1 MASPAPRFFS
11 KPASPVVY
19 SSYMCGWCAGSE
31 GGQGPI
37 RLIVWCALAAACVG
51 TACRPAN
58 KTTETPTVSANA
70 WAVVDGKEISRED
83 VDKAYRRTRDSSQ
96 PVSEDE
102 TLTAKLSL
110 LDDLILQ
117 DILLAKARTLNLD
130 VAQTELDAAYTN
142 AKKNL
147 TDDAFQ
153 QELTRRGLTP
163 DDMREGL
170 RRELLTQK
178 LIAQEV
184 GSKIAVTDKEITDAF
199 NANRAQFNVAEES
212 YRLAQIVVT
221 PTRDGQVGNATG
233 DDATTPQQAVAKVQM
248 LMERLKAGVSFRDL
262 AVSYSED
269 PQSAPRGG
277 DLGLVPMSRL
287 NQAPPALR
295 SAVIGKEPGSVNV
308 AGGGGAYTLVMVV
321 SHEKAGQRDLATP
334 GVRDSITE
342 TLRAR
347 KEQLL
352 RTAYLT
358 TVRNDAAVVNYL
370 ARRLVESKGAPPSL
384 QLPAPV
390 GR

>member
-1 MASPAPRFFS
+1 MS
-11 KPASPVVY
+11 
-19 SSYMCGWCAGSE
+19 GWCRGSE
-31 GGQGPI
+31 GGHGPI
-37 RLIVWCALAAACVG
+37 CPRLIVLCALAAACVG

-58 KTTETPTVSANA
+58 KTTETPTISADT
-70 WAVVDGKEISRED
+70 WAVVDGREISRED
-83 VDKAYRRTRDSSQ
+83 VDKAYRRARDTSQ
-96 PVSEDE
+96 PVSDDE

-142 AKKNL
+142 ARKNL

-178 LIAQEV
+178 LITQEV
-184 GSKIAVTDKEITDAF
+184 GSKIAVPEKDVTDAF

-212 YRLAQIVVT
+212 YHVAQIVVT
-221 PTRDGQVGNATG
+221 PARDPQVSNATG
-233 DDATTPQQAVAKVQM
+233 DDATTPQQAAAKVQM
-248 LMERLKAGVSFRDL
+248 LMERLKAGASFRDL
-262 AVSYSED
+262 AMAYSED
-269 PQSAPRGG
+269 PQSAQRGG

-295 SAVIGKEPGSVNV
+295 SAVIGKAPGSVNV
-308 AGGGGAYTLVMVV
+308 ASGGGAYTLVMVV
-321 SHEKAGQRDLATP
+321 SHEKAGQRDLSMP
-334 GVRDSITE
+334 EVRTRITE

-352 RTAYLT
+352 RAAYLT
-358 TVRNDAAVVNYL
+358 TVRGDAKVTNYF
-370 ARRLVESKGAPPSL
+370 ARRLVESKGAAPSL
-384 QLPAPV
+384 QPPVPV